1 MQHTKTNTSMI
12 KRIPFIAFLFLSLGI
27 SSLWAQESSQAA
39 YPLGVFNFDF
49 ARLGEDEASQIKA
62 AQSIGYSGLVQP
74 VDNPR
79 QLEKLNRYQ
88 AAIGDGPF
96 KVTAGLFTANF
107 SRDLAVLNAHLDNV
121 IQALKKSNAP
131 LWLIP
136 RDRKLVM
143 KREQIVAFVRSAAER
158 TKTAGIELVLYPHYG
173 DLMETAEEMIPFLEE
188 VQNGNV
194 FLSLHLCHELRAGNG
209 DRLDEIAAKI
219 KPWLRLPSING
230 ADIDVVNEDNEA
242 VGWKR
247 AIQPLTLGDYDS
259 SKLLKALKSIGYEGP
274 VVLHTWGLQEAAAD
288 HHHTSF
294 KRFREMVDMLDKGE
308 ASLGSNMKAS
318 KSQLKAQPKRKTTFS
333 MTLPE
338 AARNL
343 QPSRI
348 TPEAWRAARQKIRS
362 ATLEEK
368 IDYLL
373 DRAEIEDIITTY
385 AYSVDT
391 RNWPL
396 HGELF
401 KASFQ
406 QRRGNAYQE
415 SDNQKRLEKLD
426 KFFQRFTSTQHLGFP
441 LTIMIEGD
449 TAYATASLHARHY
462 DETGDPMD
470 NTLLFGQYEFWF
482 ERTSGGWK
490 VSKLAQVNRTRINT
504 SEAKSPDEESP

>member
-1 MQHTKTNTSMI
+1 MI
-12 KRIPFIAFLFLSLGI
+12 KRIHFIALLFLSFAI
-27 SSLWAQESSQAA
+27 SSLWAQESNQAD
-39 YPLGVFNFDF
+39 YPLSTFDFDF
-49 ARLGEDEASQIKA
+49 ARLGEKEASQVKA
-62 AQSIGYSGLVQP
+62 VQAIGYAGLVLP
-74 VDNPR
+74 VDSPKH
-79 QLEKLNRYQ
+79 LEKLKRYQ

-107 SRDLAVLNAHLDNV
+107 NRDLEELNGHLDKV
-121 IQALKKSNAP
+121 IEALKKSNAP

-136 RDRKLVM
+136 RDRKNVM

-158 TKTAGIELVLYPHYG
+158 TKAAGIELVLYPHYG
-173 DLMETAEEMIPFLEE
+173 DLMESAEEMLPFLKE

-194 FLSLHLCHELRAGNG
+194 YISLHLCHELRAGNG

-230 ADIDVVNEDNEA
+230 ADKDVANEGHEA
-242 VGWKR
+242 IGWKR
-247 AIQPLTLGDYDS
+247 AIQPLTMGDYDA
-259 SKLLKALKSIGYEGP
+259 SKLMKALKSVDYKGP
-274 VVLHTWGLQEAAAD
+274 VVLHTFGLQQSAAD

-294 KRFREMVDMLDKGE
+294 KRFQEMRDV
-308 ASLGSNMKAS
+308 LGSTSGKKKTNFDRTPPPAVKN
-318 KSQLKAQPKRKTTFS
+318 SQ
-333 MTLPE
+333 
-338 AARNL
+338 AA
-343 QPSRI
+343 RI
-348 TPEAWRAARQKIRS
+348 TPEKWRAARQKIRS

-391 RNWPL
+391 RAWPL
-396 HGELF
+396 HGEIF
-401 KASFQ
+401 KDTF
-406 QRRGNAYQE
+406 QRRKGDGYE
-415 SDNQKRLEKLD
+415 DVDNQERLDFLN

-441 LTIMIEGD
+441 LVIMIEGD

-462 DETGDPMD
+462 DESGDPID

-482 ERTSGGWK
+482 ERTSEGWK

-504 SEAKSPDEESP
+504 SQAKFSKESAP